1 MVIPVEREGTVEDD
15 PALSR
20 DVTPA
25 KDTVN
30 SRKGG
35 LQASK
40 QPRKVRPT
48 VKMLVTKHYRE
59 VCLLFKRYS
68 ENNPGRY
75 VHC

>member
-15 PALSR
+15 PSLCR

-35 LQASK
+35 LQAPK
-40 QPRKVRPT
+40 KPRKVR
-48 VKMLVTKHYRE
+48 
-59 VCLLFKRYS
+59 LLLKL
-68 ENNPGRY
+68 N
-75 VHC
+75 

>member
-1 MVIPVEREGTVEDD
+1 MRLQTMVIPVEREGTVEDD

-35 LQASK
+35 LQAPRR
-40 QPRKVRPT
+40 PRKVR
-48 VKMLVTKHYRE
+48 
-59 VCLLFKRYS
+59 LLLKLRYT
-68 ENNPGRY
+68 
-75 VHC
+75 CC